1 MPCVGFDDA
10 RVTKNE
16 TLVRRGKKWSR
27 TRPDKQLFKRLQKTH
42 DERRMPRISSPS
54 GSNDPGKPKGK
65 TARNVELYST
75 AYKLALE
82 QIPALQMRE
91 KPDISLRIHASIRRQ
106 LKAGETDPRRIAF
119 NALKDVL
126 VPDTH

>member
-1 MPCVGFDDA
+1 M
-10 RVTKNE
+10 T
-16 TLVRRGKKWSR
+16 
-27 TRPDKQLFKRLQKTH
+27 
-42 DERRMPRISSPS
+42 RRMPRISSPTVAPMTKR
-54 GSNDPGKPKGK
+54 GSLRVSPKGK
-65 TARNVELYST
+65 TARTVELYSA

>member
-1 MPCVGFDDA
+1 M
-10 RVTKNE
+10 T
-16 TLVRRGKKWSR
+16 
-27 TRPDKQLFKRLQKTH
+27 
-42 DERRMPRISSPS
+42 RRMPRISSPTVAPMTKR
-54 GSNDPGKPKGK
+54 GSLRVSPKGK

>member
-1 MPCVGFDDA
+1 M
-10 RVTKNE
+10 T
-16 TLVRRGKKWSR
+16 
-27 TRPDKQLFKRLQKTH
+27 
-42 DERRMPRISSPS
+42 RRMPRISSPTVAPMTKRGRFRVS
-54 GSNDPGKPKGK
+54 PKGK

>member
-1 MPCVGFDDA
+1 M
-10 RVTKNE
+10 T
-16 TLVRRGKKWSR
+16 
-27 TRPDKQLFKRLQKTH
+27 
-42 DERRMPRISSPS
+42 RRMPRISSPTVAS
-54 GSNDPGKPKGK
+54 MTKRGNLRVNPKGK

-82 QIPALQMRE
+82 QIPPLQMRE
-91 KPDISLRIHASIRRQ
+91 KPVISLRIHASIRRQ

-119 NALKDVL
+119 NALRDVL

>member
-1 MPCVGFDDA
+1 M
-10 RVTKNE
+10 T
-16 TLVRRGKKWSR
+16 
-27 TRPDKQLFKRLQKTH
+27 
-42 DERRMPRISSPS
+42 RRMPRISSPTVAPMIKRGNLW
-54 GSNDPGKPKGK
+54 GSPKGK

-82 QIPALQMRE
+82 QIPPLQMRE
-91 KPDISLRIHASIRRQ
+91 KPVRSLRIHASIRRQ

-119 NALKDVL
+119 NALRDVL